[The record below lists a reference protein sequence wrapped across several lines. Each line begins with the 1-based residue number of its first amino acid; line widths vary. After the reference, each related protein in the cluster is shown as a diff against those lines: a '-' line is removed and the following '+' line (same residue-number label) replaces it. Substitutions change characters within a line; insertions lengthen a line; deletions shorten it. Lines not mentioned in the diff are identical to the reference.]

1 MSSGFLSDP
10 IRPVMGI
17 KRPNAIT
24 VPYRTKTTDGSVL
37 ATYTVNDI
45 RTATENHTQ
54 LYPEL
59 SA

>member
-24 VPYRTKTTDGSVL
+24 VLYRTKTTDGSVL
-37 ATYTVNDI
+37 ATYTVNHI

-54 LYPEL
+54 L
-59 SA
+59 